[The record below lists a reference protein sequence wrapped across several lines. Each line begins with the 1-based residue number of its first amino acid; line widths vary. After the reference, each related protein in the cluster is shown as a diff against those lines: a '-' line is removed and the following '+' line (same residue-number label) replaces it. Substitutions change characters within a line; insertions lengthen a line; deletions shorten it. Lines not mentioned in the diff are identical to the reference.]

1 MKMSSRV
8 AVCAALVLSWAV
20 SGVQA
25 TELTGAPDT
34 VTTML
39 FQGSELVQGST
50 AMVTPLQLDTAGSL
64 SLTLTDMNFPE
75 SLGALSFAVTDANTL
90 LKSMDG
96 PGVMTLDVA
105 GPTTL
110 YADVF
115 ATAQGS
121 ANVGLFNL
129 QVSFTSLAP
138 VPLPPSGLL
147 LAMILAAMLLFG
159 WRRPSRAH
167 MKL

>member
-1 MKMSSRV
+1 
-8 AVCAALVLSWAV
+8 
-20 SGVQA
+20 
-25 TELTGAPDT
+25 
-34 VTTML
+34 
-39 FQGSELVQGST
+39 
-50 AMVTPLQLDTAGSL
+50 MVTPLQLDTAGSL
-64 SLTLTDMNFPE
+64 SLTVTDMNFPE

-105 GPTTL
+105 GPVTL

-115 ATAQGS
+115 ATAQGA

-129 QVSFTSLAP
+129 QIAFTSVAP
-138 VPLPPSGLL
+138 VPLPASGLL
-147 LAMILAAMLLFG
+147 LAMILAPMLLFG
-159 WRRPSRAH
+159 WHRLSRAH